1 MSYFDNKT
9 VLSQVEQVCGT
20 NFVKELCK
28 FNTNIIVP
36 IHKRIELRVRK
47 NQNN

>member
-9 VLSQVEQVCGT
+9 VLVTGGTGFVGT

-36 IHKRIELRVRK
+36 IHKED
-47 NQNN
+47 